1 MTQLK
6 GTEDVDS
13 KFDKAERFWERLQKL
28 LLKIVGGVV
37 GITLAIYIAYGQLKD
52 KHAEH
57 FEKEKIEHAEEL
69 KKYIDK
75 KESPKKKAIA
85 TDHFSPYNDEKHN
98 HNHTQK
104 QEYMLLSRLQSDCE
118 YYLGSGNRNE
128 KELFHGNVREHIQSM
143 KELWIQLEKKPQWLS
158 MKDIIDY
165 ERKMKAVVL
174 ETDSETETETVEVI
188 DDVIETVTET
198 VTPTVTPT
206 ITESVE
212 DEDEDEVEDEV
223 VQTVT
228 QTISQTVEVEDE
240 VEEEIEE
247 EAVVTTPTPTA
258 NYTITKKTWIIDPE
272 GERKGDT
279 IYIDYYSDGYI
290 EKYYTDGKTY
300 SPK

>member
-174 ETDSETETETVEVI
+174 ETETETETVEVI
-188 DDVIETVTET
+188 DDVIETETETETPT

-212 DEDEDEVEDEV
+212 VEDEVEDEV
-223 VQTVT
+223 V

-240 VEEEIEE
+240 VEE

>member
-13 KFDKAERFWERLQKL
+13 KFDKAERIWDRLQKL

-69 KKYIDK
+69 KKHINK
-75 KESPKKKAIA
+75 KESSKKKAIT
-85 TDHFSPYNDEKHN
+85 TDHFSPYNDDKHN

-128 KELFHGNVREHIQSM
+128 KELFHSNVREHIQSM

-174 ETDSETETETVEVI
+174 ETETETDTVEVIDEVIETPTETETET
-188 DDVIETVTET
+188 
-198 VTPTVTPT
+198 P
-206 ITESVE
+206 TESVE
-212 DEDEDEVEDEV
+212 DEDEDEVV
-223 VQTVT
+223 
-228 QTISQTVEVEDE
+228 QTISQTISQTIEVEDEVEDE
-240 VEEEIEE
+240 VEEE
-247 EAVVTTPTPTA
+247 AVTPTPTPTVTA
-258 NYTITKKTWIIDPE
+258 NYTITKKTWILDPE